1 MWKKDLICWGGG
13 GENLFA
19 GCQLGGEW
27 LIINGPPANIA
38 DMPGMC
44 VFSKMWWGFCLLG
57 FGLFCFKVL
66 VGCHTV
72 T

>member
-1 MWKKDLICWGGG
+1 MWKKDLICWGDGGGG

-27 LIINGPPANIA
+27 LIINRAPANIA

-44 VFSKMWWGFCLLG
+44 VFSKMWWGFLFVG
-57 FGLFCFKVL
+57 VWFGLF
-66 VGCHTV
+66 
-72 T
+72 